1 MTNVLVLICL
11 IFVLSRA
18 SRISDALDAFLDKEQ
33 ALSLSRSKCSL
44 HDSLDFKWSV
54 PNVEWNGEDPIGKVH
69 QFICKSVFY
78 DRNACPED
86 TPKSKFQCITPK
98 WSGIPKWDNRNIRAA
113 ERHPLDCQ
121 PLTAKKTTVNK
132 KQYKTCNF
140 TCQCGDGQLC
150 LRHATKSN
158 KNIYSRDALHA
169 TGYEP
174 DFSQGVCA
182 SVVGD
187 LFGQFGGSWCIF
199 NVTVLRSLWCFR
211 WKAWLREYFFPF
223 V

>member
-54 PNVEWNGEDPIGKVH
+54 PNVEWNGEDPIGNVH
-69 QFICKSVFY
+69 QFICKSGFY
-78 DRNACPED
+78 DRNACPKD
-86 TPKSKFQCITPK
+86 TPISKFQCITPK
-98 WSGIPKWDNRNIRAA
+98 YSASYWENRNIRAA

-121 PLTAKKTTVNK
+121 PPAAKRTTVNN

-140 TCQCGDGQLC
+140 TCQCNDGQLC
-150 LRHATKSN
+150 LRHATQSN
-158 KNIYSRDALHA
+158 KYIYSNKATTQSKATKSKATTDNSRDAPHA

-174 DFSQGVCA
+174 KFSQGVCA

-187 LFGQFGGSWCIF
+187 LFGQFGG
-199 NVTVLRSLWCFR
+199 L
-211 WKAWLREYFFPF
+211 
-223 V
+223 